1 VGPPAPAPAPIDGQ
15 DRLRRYTPYVSIPH
29 EQRAAGAA
37 SPGEDRV
44 LTLPNAFTVA
54 RLACIPIFLWLL
66 FGHHPHDR
74 YHAAL
79 LLAVLG
85 TTDWV
90 DGYLARHLH
99 QVSTVGKIL
108 DPTADRLLLGVSM
121 VAILVDGSVPVWF
134 GTIVVAR
141 EVLVG
146 VSVLLLAAAGARRM
160 DVQWAGKAG
169 TCGMMLAFPL
179 FLVGHS
185 SVGWHNLAEALAW
198 LCAIPGLA
206 FSLYAAVT
214 YVPMARRALTEG
226 RNARPATTSTPAPA
240 PLEPPL

>member
-1 VGPPAPAPAPIDGQ
+1 MAQYDSAGAD
-15 DRLRRYTPYVSIPH
+15 
-29 EQRAAGAA
+29 AAGPG
-37 SPGEDRV
+37 PGEDRI
-44 LTLPNAFTVA
+44 LTLPNAVTVA
-54 RLACIPIFLWLL
+54 RLLCVPVFLWLL

-108 DPTADRLLLGVSM
+108 DPIADRILLGVG
-121 VAILVDGSVPVWF
+121 VLAILIDGSVPVWL
-134 GTIVVAR
+134 GVTVLAR

-146 VSVLLLAAAGARRM
+146 GAVVLLALAGARRL

-185 SVGWHNLAEALAW
+185 SVGWRHPAEALAW
-198 LCAIPGLA
+198 TCAVPGLA

-226 RNARPATTSTPAPA
+226 RGARVGRPAAGPS
-240 PLEPPL
+240 LIPPQESHS

>member
-1 VGPPAPAPAPIDGQ
+1 VAISHDRAVPAGGGNPADA
-15 DRLRRYTPYVSIPH
+15 
-29 EQRAAGAA
+29 
-37 SPGEDRV
+37 GEDRI
-44 LTLPNAFTVA
+44 LTLPNAFTAV
-54 RLACIPIFLWLL
+54 RLICVPVFLWLL

-79 LLAVLG
+79 LLAALG

-108 DPTADRLLLGVSM
+108 DPSADRILLGVG
-121 VAILVDGSVPVWF
+121 VLAIVVDGSVPAWF
-134 GTIVVAR
+134 GIAVIVR

-146 VSVLLLAAAGARRM
+146 GAVVVLAMAGARRM

-185 SVGWHNLAEALAW
+185 AVGWRHTAEAFAW
-198 LCAIPGLA
+198 VCAIPGLA
-206 FSLYAAVT
+206 FSIYAAVT
-214 YVPMARRALTEG
+214 YIPMARRALNEG
-226 RNARPATTSTPAPA
+226 RGARVPRRAADPSPI
-240 PLEPPL
+240 PPEESHS